1 MRYSMIT
8 LVSSL
13 MAISLTPVAAE
24 SYKDVKISPSSEVS
38 MHFYDVSAA
47 TGDELQPSLM
57 RIAPKSSEGRR
68 AIGKAIYQV
77 SWQLD
82 MNQQSNHCQL
92 YGVKVVTKIELTMPN
107 WLQLGALPAETQSI
121 WNGFLSAMQ
130 EYEGRHKS
138 IVQDAA
144 KQIGDGV
151 AGLAVNSSCQ
161 VLRTQADA
169 IGYQTLEA
177 AREQAA
183 RYQSETGKGRLM
195 GVAYPRL

>member
-1 MRYSMIT
+1 MRYRMIT
-8 LVSSL
+8 LMLSL
-13 MAISLTPVAAE
+13 MAAGLTPAAAE
-24 SYKDVKISPSSEVS
+24 SYKDVKITPQTEVK

-47 TGDELQPSLM
+47 SGADLQQRLL
-57 RIAPKSSEGRR
+57 RTAPTSSAGRR
-68 AIGKAIYQV
+68 AIGKAIYQL

-82 MNQQSNHCQL
+82 MSQSEHCQL
-92 YGVKVVTKIELTMPN
+92 YGVKVTTKVELTMPN
-107 WLQLGALPAETQSI
+107 WLQLSSLAAETQSS

-138 IVQDAA
+138 IVQNAA
-144 KQIGDGV
+144 KQIGEGV